1 MEIIGQIVAGGFGDI
16 LIRQKSKGA
25 MELGE
30 LLVSEGK
37 EQYTIFQI
45 YDLKYGSQIAKESLE
60 MIAGM
65 NLEGYGASL
74 DFLDPNLRNYILAR
88 AKSVV
93 TIKRTG
99 IHSPKTLPDFFSTLR
114 KITKE
119 DLAFIQ
125 KPQQPLYLGAIR
137 SGSKLMPI
145 EVFLDGQK
153 VFSHHILLCATTGR
167 GKSNL
172 LKTLLW
178 SALDKGYCANLVF
191 DPHDEYFG
199 RNEIGLKD
207 HPKAHEKLE
216 YLSPEPP
223 PGARTL
229 KINTSLLKPWH
240 FDGAIEFSDAQK
252 DLMYTFYNN
261 FHLEWIE
268 NLMISEDEGEFYRK
282 ETINVVKRKLMRLLS
297 ITVAEDEISYSG
309 IFDNNSG
316 QTLTEDIIRALDTS
330 KTVIIDTSSLSSA
343 VEILV
348 ISIITSEVFAK
359 YKHYRKTGELRTKP
373 VVNVVLEE
381 APRVLGKEVL
391 QRGPNIF
398 SSIAREGRK
407 FNIGLTA
414 ITQLPSLIPKEILA
428 NLNTKII
435 MGIEMQAE
443 REAIIASAAQDLS
456 ADDRNIASLDKGEAI
471 VSSTFTKFALP
482 IKVPFFDNYAKAHI
496 QTTPKEK
503 KDFSGIKF

>member
-1 MEIIGQIVAGGFGDI
+1 
-16 LIRQKSKGA
+16 
-25 MELGE
+25 
-30 LLVSEGK
+30 
-37 EQYTIFQI
+37 
-45 YDLKYGSQIAKESLE
+45 
-60 MIAGM
+60 
-65 NLEGYGASL
+65 
-74 DFLDPNLRNYILAR
+74 
-88 AKSVV
+88 
-93 TIKRTG
+93 
-99 IHSPKTLPDFFSTLR
+99 
-114 KITKE
+114 
-119 DLAFIQ
+119 
-125 KPQQPLYLGAIR
+125 
-137 SGSKLMPI
+137 
-145 EVFLDGQK
+145 
-153 VFSHHILLCATTGR
+153 
-167 GKSNL
+167 
-172 LKTLLW
+172 
-178 SALDKGYCANLVF
+178 
-191 DPHDEYFG
+191 
-199 RNEIGLKD
+199 
-207 HPKAHEKLE
+207 
-216 YLSPEPP
+216 
-223 PGARTL
+223 
-229 KINTSLLKPWH
+229 
-240 FDGAIEFSDAQK
+240 
-252 DLMYTFYNN
+252 
-261 FHLEWIE
+261 
-268 NLMISEDEGEFYRK
+268 DEGEFYRK